1 MSFFKIDPLKILN
14 DLIPDPDDKISHE
27 NLIYCI
33 PINYFFYKL
42 RKMILTNSLLWF
54 DSISILMGAITFFL
68 FYVTILAWKY
78 KNILGLEFARYRGIQ
93 RIHIKETPRLGGLII
108 VFSVWSYSLFT
119 SISEIKTI
127 LHLMLISLLPCLLVA
142 FREDL
147 FHDMKPRI
155 RLISLLISAL
165 FFLILYKGPF
175 PLIELPYIGEITLPP
190 LALLVLYSFAMLG
203 IANGM
208 NLIDGVNALSASTA
222 LSILGS
228 ILFLAHHE
236 KDSVM
241 LAVTFIIMLN
251 CFIFL
256 LFNYPWGRIFLGD
269 LGAYSLGMISSMLII
284 IFYARHPNLPS
295 LGAVLILIYPATEV
309 IFSLVRR
316 LLNGT
321 SPYRPDKE
329 HMHLKIFQFFRAEST
344 FKRVANTIVTPL
356 LSIFWLFPLIVMPWV
371 YQKPAYIIIASLFFV
386 MAYLYIYK
394 KLNNLGKT
402 QSRNK
407 RKS

>member
-1 MSFFKIDPLKILN
+1 
-14 DLIPDPDDKISHE
+14 
-27 NLIYCI
+27 
-33 PINYFFYKL
+33 
-42 RKMILTNSLLWF
+42 MILTNSLLWF

-78 KNILGLEFARYRGIQ
+78 KNILGLGFARYRGIQ
-93 RIHIKETPRLGGLII
+93 RIHIKETPRLGGFII
-108 VFSVWSYSLFT
+108 VFSLWLYSLLT
-119 SISEIKTI
+119 PLIEIKPI

-155 RLISLLISAL
+155 RLISLLISAVL
-165 FFLILYKGPF
+165 FLFLYKGPF
-175 PLIELPYIGEITLPP
+175 PLIEIPYVGEITLPP
-190 LALLVLYSFAMLG
+190 LALFVLYSFAMLG

-269 LGAYSLGMISSMLII
+269 LGAYCLGIISSMLVI

-321 SPYRPDKE
+321 SPYHPDKE
-329 HMHLKIFQFFRAEST
+329 HMHLKIFQFFRAEPT